1 MIIVDTAL
9 KKRVAERNPIKVAMV
24 GAGYMG
30 RGIALQI
37 LTAMPGI
44 RLVAIANRTVA
55 KAERAYRD
63 AGVQRTRNVA
73 SPAELDNAI
82 AANEYAVTDDPSVL
96 CAAGAIDAVI
106 ETTCDFET
114 GARVALDAV
123 SHGKH
128 VVLMNAEVDSTIGP
142 ILKVYADRNGVVYTY
157 TDGDEP
163 GVAMNLFR
171 FVDSIGYQPVLM
183 GQIKGFLDRY
193 RTPDTQRDFAQ
204 RVGQDPAMIA
214 SYADG
219 SKLAIESAIL
229 GNASGFRPGK
239 VGMYGHRCE
248 HVKELLKLFSVD
260 DFKAGGLVDFVV
272 GSEPHTGGA
281 FVVGFNDHP
290 VKRQYMGYFKLG
302 DGPLYM
308 FYTPFHLPHLEL
320 PLSVARAVLFD
331 DPTITPRGAPVC
343 DAVTFAKRDLKS
355 GETLDG
361 MGGFTCYGLVESYET
376 SAAARHLPI
385 TLSVDC
391 RLKRDVAKDQP
402 IGYEDIVLPA
412 GRYCDRLRAEQTE
425 YFAASAARTVAP
437 SLSAPRAR

>member
-9 KKRVAERNPIKVAMV
+9 QARLAQRNPIRVAMV

-37 LTAMPGI
+37 LSAVPGL

-55 KAERAYRD
+55 KAESAYRD
-63 AGVQRTRNVA
+63 AGASSVRNV
-73 SPAELDNAI
+73 STVAELEKAI

-96 CAAGAIDAVI
+96 CESGAVEAII

-114 GARVALDAV
+114 GARVAFDAV
-123 SHGKH
+123 SNGTHL
-128 VVLMNAEVDSTIGP
+128 VLMNAEVDSTVGP

-171 FVDSIGYQPVLM
+171 FVDSVGYRPVLM
-183 GQIKGFLDRY
+183 GQIKGFLDHY
-193 RTPDTQRDFAQ
+193 RNPETQREFAEKH
-204 RVGQDPAMIA
+204 GQKPAMVA

-229 GNASGFRPGK
+229 GNATGFRPAK
-239 VGMYGHRCE
+239 RGMHGHRCA
-248 HVKELLKLFSVD
+248 HVNDLLKHFSPA
-260 DFKAGGLVDFVV
+260 DFASGGLVDFAL

-290 VKRQYMGYFKLG
+290 VKRQYMAYFKLG
-302 DGPLYM
+302 AGPLYM
-308 FYTPFHLPHLEL
+308 FYRPFHLPHLEL
-320 PLSVARAVLFD
+320 PLSVARAVLFHD
-331 DPTITPRGAPVC
+331 ATITPLGAPVC
-343 DAVTFAKRDLKS
+343 DAVTFAKRDLKK

-361 MGGFTCYGLVESYET
+361 MGGFMCYGLVETYET
-376 SAAARHLPI
+376 SAAERRLPI
-385 TLSVDC
+385 TLSVGC
-391 RLKRDVAKDQP
+391 KLLRDISKDQP
-402 IGYEDIVLPA
+402 VGYGDVALPA
-412 GRYCDRLRAEQTE
+412 GRFCDRLRAEQTE
-425 YFAASAARTVAP
+425 HFLVAGRAASA
-437 SLSAPRAR
+437 S